1 MAWEKPAQIGAGRGL
16 VQWIPDQGYAGWV
29 CYWNGEQADQEY
41 SCKSIMVSA
50 LTNMTEAAPDLK
62 WPEYDTS
69 RGFRCNVENIS
80 NVDRATCVMPLPV
93 KADSY
98 LRGEYRWQPN
108 DRKKIV

>member
-1 MAWEKPAQIGAGRGL
+1 
-16 VQWIPDQGYAGWV
+16 
-29 CYWNGEQADQEY
+29 
-41 SCKSIMVSA
+41 MVSA

-62 WPEYDTS
+62 WSEYDTS
-69 RGFRCNVENIS
+69 RGFRCNVENVAS
-80 NVDRATCVMPLPV
+80 VDRATCIMPLPV